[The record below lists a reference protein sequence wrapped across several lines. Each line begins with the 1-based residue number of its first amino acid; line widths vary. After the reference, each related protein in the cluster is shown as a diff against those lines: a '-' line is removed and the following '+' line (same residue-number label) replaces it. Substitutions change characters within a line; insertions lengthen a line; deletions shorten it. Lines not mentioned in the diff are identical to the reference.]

1 MMRAMLRLV
10 AATLAIALV
19 AVAPASGQE
28 VYPSRTI
35 KIIAPFPAGAPVDSV
50 ARLIADR
57 LERAFGQPVVV
68 ENRGGGGGIV
78 GTNAVAKSPPDGYT
92 LLLTSTSPIAA
103 APALNKSVP
112 YDAVK
117 DFTPIWAINA
127 SGLVVV
133 VNPGLPIKTLG
144 DLVRAAREQPGK
156 LSFASSGHGTTQH
169 LAGELFMARTGAKLV
184 HVPYRG
190 GFAGTTDLM
199 AGHVQVMFDSLGN
212 TLNSIR
218 SEKLRALAVLR
229 EKRSPQLPL
238 LPTAAEA
245 GVVGAELNGWLG
257 LFAPAGT
264 ASAILDKLTATLVP
278 GMREPAI
285 MARLIELGNEDDVM
299 TGDVVMRRL
308 AEDKAL
314 FAEIVEKAGIVP
326 Q

>member
-1 MMRAMLRLV
+1 MLRLM
-10 AATLAIALV
+10 AATLATVLV
-19 AVAPASGQE
+19 AAAPAVGQE

-35 KIIAPFPAGAPVDSV
+35 KIVAPFPAGAPVDSV

-57 LERAFGQPVVV
+57 LERAWGQPVVV

-78 GTNAVAKSPPDGYT
+78 GTNAVAKSATDGYT

-117 DFTPIWAINA
+117 DFAPIWAINA

-133 VNPGLPIKTLG
+133 INPGLPLKTLG

-229 EKRSPQLPL
+229 DKRSPQLPS

-245 GVVGAELNGWLG
+245 GVIGAELNGWLG
-257 LFAPAGT
+257 LFAPSGT
-264 ASAILDKLTATLVP
+264 PSTILDKLTATLVP

-314 FAEIVEKAGIVP
+314 FAEIVEKAGIKP
-326 Q
+326 E

>member
-1 MMRAMLRLV
+1 V
-10 AATLAIALV
+10 LV
-19 AVAPASGQE
+19 AVAPAAGQE
-28 VYPSRTI
+28 AFPNRTI
-35 KIIAPFPAGAPVDSV
+35 KIVAPFPAGAPVDSV

-57 LERAFGQPVVV
+57 LERAWGQPVVV

-78 GTNAVAKSPPDGYT
+78 GTNAVAKSAPDGYT

-117 DFTPIWAINA
+117 DFAPIWAINA

-133 VNPGLPIKTLG
+133 INPGLPLKTLG

-212 TLNSIR
+212 TLNNIR

-229 EKRSPQLPL
+229 EKRSPQLPS

-245 GVVGAELNGWLG
+245 GVIGAELNGWLG
-257 LFAPAGT
+257 LFAPSGT
-264 ASAILDKLTATLVP
+264 PAATLDKLTATLVP
-278 GMREPAI
+278 SMREPAI

-314 FAEIVEKAGIVP
+314 FAEIVEKAGIKP
-326 Q
+326 E

>member
-1 MMRAMLRLV
+1 MTRAMLRLM
-10 AATLAIALV
+10 AATLATGLV
-19 AVAPASGQE
+19 GLAPALGQE
-28 VYPSRTI
+28 AYPSRTI
-35 KIIAPFPAGAPVDSV
+35 KIVAPFPAGAPVDSV

-57 LERAFGQPVVV
+57 LERAWRQPVVV

-117 DFTPIWAINA
+117 DFAPIWAINA

-133 VNPGLPIKTLG
+133 INPGLPIKTIG

-169 LAGELFMARTGAKLV
+169 LAGELFMARTSAKLV

-229 EKRSPQLPL
+229 EKRSPQLAS

-264 ASAILDKLTATLVP
+264 PSAILDKLTATLVP

>member
-1 MMRAMLRLV
+1 MLRLFV
-10 AATLAIALV
+10 AIWATVLV
-19 AVAPASGQE
+19 AVAPAAGQE
-28 VYPSRTI
+28 AFPNRTI
-35 KIIAPFPAGAPVDSV
+35 KIVAPFPAGAPVDSV

-57 LERAFGQPVVV
+57 LERAWGQPVVV

-78 GTNAVAKSPPDGYT
+78 GTNAVAKSAPDGYT

-117 DFTPIWAINA
+117 DFAPIWAINA

-133 VNPGLPIKTLG
+133 INPGLPLKTLG

-212 TLNSIR
+212 TLNNIR

-229 EKRSPQLPL
+229 EKRSPQLPS

-245 GVVGAELNGWLG
+245 GVIGAELNGWLG
-257 LFAPAGT
+257 LFAPSGT
-264 ASAILDKLTATLVP
+264 PAATLDKLTATLVP
-278 GMREPAI
+278 SMREPAI

-314 FAEIVEKAGIVP
+314 FAEIVEKAGIKP
-326 Q
+326 E